1 MVNTNKLMVSFGN
14 MSKER
19 KKQRMKI
26 INGSNIERTENWR
39 VLLYGKPG
47 IGKTTLI
54 KQLKGKTLVLSLD
67 NSQRV
72 LAGSE
77 NIDVVEFDREHPT
90 DCMTNFLK
98 EVDEILPE
106 YDNLVIDNISS
117 FQSDWFIE
125 QGRTSKNGIG
135 NELQHYSLWTNY
147 FLRVLTA
154 IYSKP
159 INIYVTAWEDTR
171 DLNLETGQIIT
182 QYVPEVRSSVL
193 NKLLG
198 LTDVVGR
205 IIVNEKTGGRG
216 VVLEGSEGTYAKN
229 RLDKRTVCSIE
240 EVFEFEA

>member
-1 MVNTNKLMVSFGN
+1 
-14 MSKER
+14 
-19 KKQRMKI
+19 MKI
-26 INGSNIERTENWR
+26 INGSNIELTENWR
-39 VLLYGKPG
+39 ILIYGKPG

-77 NIDVVEFDREHPT
+77 NIDVVEFDRNQPT

-125 QGRTSKNGIG
+125 QGRKSKNGIS
-135 NELQHYSLWTNY
+135 NELQHFSQWTNY

-159 INIYVTAWEDTR
+159 VNIYVTAWEDTR

-182 QYVPEVRSSVL
+182 QYVPQIRTSVL
-193 NKLLG
+193 SQLLG

-205 IIVNEKTGGRG
+205 VVVNEKTGNRG
-216 VVLEGSEGTYAKN
+216 CILEGSEGVYAKN
-229 RLDKRTVCSIE
+229 RLDGRKACPLE
-240 EVFEFEA
+240 EGFNFDA

>member
-1 MVNTNKLMVSFGN
+1 
-14 MSKER
+14 
-19 KKQRMKI
+19 MKI
-26 INGSNIERTENWR
+26 INGSNIELTKNWR
-39 VLLYGKPG
+39 VLLFGKPG

-77 NIDVVEFDREHPT
+77 NIDVVEFDRNQPT
-90 DCMTNFLK
+90 DCMTAFLK
-98 EVDEILPE
+98 EVDEVLSE

-117 FQSDWFIE
+117 FQSDWFVE

-159 INIYVTAWEDTR
+159 VNIYVTAWEDTR

-182 QYVPEVRSSVL
+182 QYVPQVRESVL
-193 NKLLG
+193 NQLLG

-240 EVFEFEA
+240 EVFEFET

>member
-1 MVNTNKLMVSFGN
+1 
-14 MSKER
+14 
-19 KKQRMKI
+19 MKI
-26 INGSNIERTENWR
+26 INGSNIELTKNWR
-39 VLLYGKPG
+39 VLLFGKPG

-90 DCMTNFLK
+90 DCMTTFLK
-98 EVDEILPE
+98 EVDEILSE

-125 QGRTSKNGIG
+125 QGRTSKNGIS
-135 NELQHYSLWTNY
+135 NELQHFSQWTNY
-147 FLRVLTA
+147 FLRVMTA

-182 QYVPEVRSSVL
+182 QYVPEVRGSVL

-240 EVFEFEA
+240 EVFEFET

>member
-1 MVNTNKLMVSFGN
+1 
-14 MSKER
+14 
-19 KKQRMKI
+19 MKI
-26 INGSNIERTENWR
+26 TNASNIELTENWR
-39 VLLYGKPG
+39 ILIYGKPG

-77 NIDVVEFDREHPT
+77 NIDVVEFDRNQPT
-90 DCMTNFLK
+90 DCMTTFLK
-98 EVDEILPE
+98 EVDEVLSE

-117 FQSDWFIE
+117 FQSDWFVE
-125 QGRTSKNGIG
+125 QGRSSKNGIG

-182 QYVPEVRSSVL
+182 QYIPQVRESVL
-193 NKLLG
+193 NQLLG

-240 EVFEFEA
+240 EVFNFEA

>member
-1 MVNTNKLMVSFGN
+1 
-14 MSKER
+14 
-19 KKQRMKI
+19 MKI
-26 INGSNIERTENWR
+26 INGSNIELTENWR
-39 VLLYGKPG
+39 ILIYGKPG

-77 NIDVVEFDREHPT
+77 NIDVVEFDRNQPT

-98 EVDEILPE
+98 EVNEILSE

-117 FQSDWFIE
+117 FQSDWFVE
-125 QGRTSKNGIG
+125 QGRKSKNGIS
-135 NELQHYSLWTNY
+135 NELQHYSQWTNY
-147 FLRVLTA
+147 FLRVLAA

-159 INIYVTAWEDTR
+159 VNIYVTAWEDTR

-182 QYVPEVRSSVL
+182 QYVPQIRESVL
-193 NKLLG
+193 NQLLG

-229 RLDKRTVCSIE
+229 RLDKRTVCAIE
-240 EVFEFEA
+240 EVFEFET

>member
-1 MVNTNKLMVSFGN
+1 
-14 MSKER
+14 
-19 KKQRMKI
+19 MKI
-26 INGSNIERTENWR
+26 INASNIELTKNWR
-39 VLLYGKPG
+39 ILIYGKPG

-77 NIDVVEFDREHPT
+77 NIDVVEFDRNQPT

-125 QGRTSKNGIG
+125 QGRKSKNGIS
-135 NELQHYSLWTNY
+135 NELQHFSQWTNY

-205 IIVNEKTGGRG
+205 VVVNEKTGNRG
-216 VVLEGSEGTYAKN
+216 CILEGSEGVYAKN
-229 RLDKRTVCSIE
+229 RLDGRKACPLE
-240 EVFEFEA
+240 EVFNFEA

>member
-1 MVNTNKLMVSFGN
+1 M
-14 MSKER
+14 R
-19 KKQRMKI
+19 I
-26 INGSNIERTENWR
+26 INGSDIELTKNWR
-39 VLLYGKPG
+39 ILIYGKPG

-77 NIDVVEFDREHPT
+77 NIDVVEFDRNQPT
-90 DCMTNFLK
+90 DCMTTFLK
-98 EVDEILPE
+98 EVDEVLSE

-117 FQSDWFIE
+117 FQSDWFVE
-125 QGRTSKNGIG
+125 QGRSSKNGIG

-159 INIYVTAWEDTR
+159 VNIYVTAWEDTR

-182 QYVPEVRSSVL
+182 QYVPQIRESVL
-193 NKLLG
+193 NQLLG

>member
-1 MVNTNKLMVSFGN
+1 
-14 MSKER
+14 
-19 KKQRMKI
+19 MKI
-26 INGSNIERTENWR
+26 INGSNIELTENWR
-39 VLLYGKPG
+39 ILIYGKPG

-77 NIDVVEFDREHPT
+77 NIDVVEFDRNQPT
-90 DCMTNFLK
+90 DCMTTFLK
-98 EVDEILPE
+98 EVDEVLSE

-125 QGRTSKNGIG
+125 QGRTSKNGIS
-135 NELQHYSLWTNY
+135 NELQHFSQWTNY
-147 FLRVLTA
+147 FLRVMTA

-159 INIYVTAWEDTR
+159 VNIYVTAWEDTR

-182 QYVPEVRSSVL
+182 QYVPEVRGSVL

>member
-1 MVNTNKLMVSFGN
+1 
-14 MSKER
+14 
-19 KKQRMKI
+19 MKI
-26 INGSNIERTENWR
+26 INGSNIELTKNWR
-39 VLLYGKPG
+39 VLLFGKPG

-77 NIDVVEFDREHPT
+77 NIDVVEFDRNQPT
-90 DCMTNFLK
+90 DCMTTFLK
-98 EVDEILPE
+98 EVDEILSE

-117 FQSDWFIE
+117 FQSDWFVE
-125 QGRTSKNGIG
+125 QGRTSKNGIS
-135 NELQHYSLWTNY
+135 NELQHFSQWTNY
-147 FLRVLTA
+147 FLRVMTA

-182 QYVPEVRSSVL
+182 QYVPEVRGSVL

>member
-1 MVNTNKLMVSFGN
+1 
-14 MSKER
+14 
-19 KKQRMKI
+19 MKI
-26 INGSNIERTENWR
+26 INGSNIELTKNWR
-39 VLLYGKPG
+39 VLLFGKPG

-77 NIDVVEFDREHPT
+77 NIDVVEFDRNQPT

-98 EVDEILPE
+98 EVDEILSE

-117 FQSDWFIE
+117 FQSDWFVE
-125 QGRTSKNGIG
+125 QGRSSKNGIG

-182 QYVPEVRSSVL
+182 QYVPQIRESVL
-193 NKLLG
+193 NQLLG

>member
-1 MVNTNKLMVSFGN
+1 
-14 MSKER
+14 
-19 KKQRMKI
+19 MKI
-26 INGSNIERTENWR
+26 INGSNIELTKNWR

-77 NIDVVEFDREHPT
+77 NIDVVEFDRNQPT

-98 EVDEILPE
+98 EVDEILSE

-117 FQSDWFIE
+117 FQSDWFVE

-159 INIYVTAWEDTR
+159 VNIYVTAWEDTR

-182 QYVPEVRSSVL
+182 QYVPQIRESVL
-193 NKLLG
+193 NQLLG

-229 RLDKRTVCSIE
+229 RLDKRTACSIE
-240 EVFEFEA
+240 EVFEFET

>member
-1 MVNTNKLMVSFGN
+1 
-14 MSKER
+14 
-19 KKQRMKI
+19 MKI
-26 INGSNIERTENWR
+26 TNASNIELTRNWR
-39 VLLYGKPG
+39 ILIYGKPG
-47 IGKTTLI
+47 LGKTTLI

-77 NIDVVEFDREHPT
+77 NIDVVEFDKNQPS

-98 EVDEILPE
+98 EVDEILSE

-125 QGRTSKNGIG
+125 QGRKSKNGIS
-135 NELQHYSLWTNY
+135 NELQHYSQWTNY

-159 INIYVTAWEDTR
+159 INIYVTAWEDTH

-182 QYVPEVRSSVL
+182 QYVPQIRNSVL
-193 NKLLG
+193 SQLLG

-240 EVFEFEA
+240 EVFEFET

>member
-1 MVNTNKLMVSFGN
+1 
-14 MSKER
+14 
-19 KKQRMKI
+19 MKI
-26 INGSNIERTENWR
+26 INGSNIELTENWR
-39 VLLYGKPG
+39 ILIYGKPG
-47 IGKTTLI
+47 IGKTSVI

-77 NIDVVEFDREHPT
+77 NIDVVEFDRNQPT
-90 DCMTNFLK
+90 DCMTTFLK
-98 EVDEILPE
+98 EVDEILSE

-117 FQSDWFIE
+117 FQSDWFVE

-159 INIYVTAWEDTR
+159 VNIYVTAWEDTR

-182 QYVPEVRSSVL
+182 QYVPQIRESVL
-193 NKLLG
+193 NQLLG

>member
-1 MVNTNKLMVSFGN
+1 
-14 MSKER
+14 
-19 KKQRMKI
+19 MKI
-26 INGSNIERTENWR
+26 INGSNIELTENWR
-39 VLLYGKPG
+39 ILIYGKPG

-77 NIDVVEFDREHPT
+77 NIDVVEFDRNQPT

-98 EVDEILPE
+98 EVDEILSE

-117 FQSDWFIE
+117 FQSDWFVE

-159 INIYVTAWEDTR
+159 INIYVTAWEDVR
-171 DLNLETGQIIT
+171 DLNLETGQIIS
-182 QYVPEVRSSVL
+182 QYIPQIRTSVL
-193 NKLLG
+193 SQLLG

-229 RLDKRTVCSIE
+229 RLDKRTACSIE
-240 EVFEFEA
+240 EVFEFET

>member
-1 MVNTNKLMVSFGN
+1 
-14 MSKER
+14 
-19 KKQRMKI
+19 MKI

-39 VLLYGKPG
+39 VLLFGKPG

-90 DCMTNFLK
+90 DCMTTFLK
-98 EVDEILPE
+98 EVDEVLPE

-117 FQSDWFIE
+117 FQSDWFVE
-125 QGRTSKNGIG
+125 QGRSSKNGIG
-135 NELQHYSLWTNY
+135 NELQHYSIWTNY
-147 FLRVLTA
+147 FLRVMTA

-159 INIYVTAWEDTR
+159 VNIYVTAWEDTR

-182 QYVPEVRSSVL
+182 QYIPQVRESVL
-193 NKLLG
+193 NQLLG

-216 VVLEGSEGTYAKN
+216 VILEGSEGTYAKN
-229 RLDKRTVCSIE
+229 RLDKRTVCAIE
-240 EVFEFEA
+240 EVFEFET

>member
-1 MVNTNKLMVSFGN
+1 
-14 MSKER
+14 
-19 KKQRMKI
+19 MKI
-26 INGSNIERTENWR
+26 TSASNIELTENWR
-39 VLLYGKPG
+39 ILIYGKPG

-77 NIDVVEFDREHPT
+77 NIDVVEFDRNQPT

-98 EVDEILPE
+98 EVDEVLSE

-117 FQSDWFIE
+117 FQSDWFVE

-159 INIYVTAWEDTR
+159 VNIYVTAWEDTR

-182 QYVPEVRSSVL
+182 QYVPEVRGSVL
-193 NKLLG
+193 NQLLG

>member
-1 MVNTNKLMVSFGN
+1 
-14 MSKER
+14 
-19 KKQRMKI
+19 MKI
-26 INGSNIERTENWR
+26 TNASNIELTRNWR
-39 VLLYGKPG
+39 ILIYGKPG
-47 IGKTTLI
+47 LGKTTLI

-77 NIDVVEFDREHPT
+77 NIDVVEFDRNQPT

-98 EVDEILPE
+98 EVDEVLSE

-125 QGRTSKNGIG
+125 QGRKSKNGIS
-135 NELQHYSLWTNY
+135 NELQHYSQWTNY

-159 INIYVTAWEDTR
+159 INIYVTAWEDTH

-182 QYVPEVRSSVL
+182 QYVPQIRNSVL
-193 NKLLG
+193 SQLLG

-240 EVFEFEA
+240 EVFEFET

>member
-1 MVNTNKLMVSFGN
+1 
-14 MSKER
+14 
-19 KKQRMKI
+19 MKI
-26 INGSNIERTENWR
+26 INGSNIELTENWR
-39 VLLYGKPG
+39 ILIYGKPG

-77 NIDVVEFDREHPT
+77 NIDVVEFDRNQPT
-90 DCMTNFLK
+90 ECMTTFLK
-98 EVDEILPE
+98 EVDEVLSE

-117 FQSDWFIE
+117 FQSDWFVE

-159 INIYVTAWEDTR
+159 VNIYVTAWEDTR

-182 QYVPEVRSSVL
+182 QYVPQIRESVL
-193 NKLLG
+193 NQLLG

-240 EVFEFEA
+240 EVFEFET

>member
-1 MVNTNKLMVSFGN
+1 
-14 MSKER
+14 
-19 KKQRMKI
+19 MKI
-26 INGSNIERTENWR
+26 INGSNIELTENWR
-39 VLLYGKPG
+39 ILIYGKPG

-77 NIDVVEFDREHPT
+77 NIDVVEFDRNRPT
-90 DCMTNFLK
+90 DCMTTFLK
-98 EVDEILPE
+98 EVDEVLSE

-117 FQSDWFIE
+117 FQSDWFVE

-182 QYVPEVRSSVL
+182 QYVPQVRESVL
-193 NKLLG
+193 NQLLG

-229 RLDKRTVCSIE
+229 RLDKRTACSIE

>member
-1 MVNTNKLMVSFGN
+1 
-14 MSKER
+14 
-19 KKQRMKI
+19 MKI
-26 INGSNIERTENWR
+26 INASNIELTRNWR

-47 IGKTTLI
+47 IGKTSVI
-54 KQLKGKTLVLSLD
+54 KQLKGRSLVLSLD
-67 NSQRV
+67 NSYRV
-72 LAGSE
+72 LSHDE

-90 DCMTNFLK
+90 EAITSFLN
-98 EVDEILPE
+98 EVDEVLGD
-106 YDNLVIDNISS
+106 YDNLVVDNVSS
-117 FQSDWFIE
+117 LQSDWFV
-125 QGRTSKNGIG
+125 QMARKSASGLQ
-135 NELQHYSLWTNY
+135 NELQHFSRWTNF

-159 INIYVTAWEDTR
+159 INIYVTAWEDTH

-182 QYVPEVRSSVL
+182 QYVPQIRNSVL
-193 NKLLG
+193 SQLLG

-240 EVFEFEA
+240 EVFEFET

>member
-1 MVNTNKLMVSFGN
+1 
-14 MSKER
+14 
-19 KKQRMKI
+19 MKI
-26 INGSNIERTENWR
+26 TNASNIELTRNWR
-39 VLLYGKPG
+39 ILIYGKPG
-47 IGKTTLI
+47 LGKTTLI
-54 KQLKGKTLVLSLD
+54 KQLKGKTIVLSLD

-77 NIDVVEFDREHPT
+77 NIDVVEFDRAHPT
-90 DCMTNFLK
+90 ECMTNFLK
-98 EVDEILPE
+98 EVDGILSE

-125 QGRTSKNGIG
+125 QGRKSKNGIS
-135 NELQHYSLWTNY
+135 NELQHYSQWTNY

-159 INIYVTAWEDTR
+159 INIYVTAWEDTH

-182 QYVPEVRSSVL
+182 QYVPQIRNSVL
-193 NKLLG
+193 SQLLG

>member
-1 MVNTNKLMVSFGN
+1 
-14 MSKER
+14 
-19 KKQRMKI
+19 MKI
-26 INGSNIERTENWR
+26 INGSNIELTENWR
-39 VLLYGKPG
+39 ILIYGKPG

-77 NIDVVEFDREHPT
+77 NIDVVEFDRNQPI
-90 DCMTNFLK
+90 DCMTAFLK
-98 EVDEILPE
+98 EVDEVLSE

-117 FQSDWFIE
+117 FQSDWFVE
-125 QGRTSKNGIG
+125 QGRSSKNGIG

-182 QYVPEVRSSVL
+182 QYIPQVRESVL
-193 NKLLG
+193 NQLLG

-240 EVFEFEA
+240 EVFNFEA

>member
-1 MVNTNKLMVSFGN
+1 
-14 MSKER
+14 
-19 KKQRMKI
+19 MKI
-26 INGSNIERTENWR
+26 INGSNIELTENWR
-39 VLLYGKPG
+39 ILIYGKPG

-90 DCMTNFLK
+90 DCMTAFLK
-98 EVDEILPE
+98 EVDEVLSE

-125 QGRTSKNGIG
+125 QGRKSKNGIS
-135 NELQHYSLWTNY
+135 NELQHFSQWTNF

-182 QYVPEVRSSVL
+182 QYVPEVRGSVL

-240 EVFEFEA
+240 EVFEFET

>member
-1 MVNTNKLMVSFGN
+1 
-14 MSKER
+14 
-19 KKQRMKI
+19 MKI
-26 INGSNIERTENWR
+26 INGLNIERTENWR
-39 VLLYGKPG
+39 VLLFGKPG

-67 NSQRV
+67 HSQRV

-98 EVDEILPE
+98 EVDEVLPE

-117 FQSDWFIE
+117 FQSDWFVE
-125 QGRTSKNGIG
+125 QGRKSKNGIS
-135 NELQHYSLWTNY
+135 NELQHFSQWTNY

-159 INIYVTAWEDTR
+159 INIYVTAWEDVR
-171 DLNLETGQIIT
+171 DLNLETGQIIS
-182 QYVPEVRSSVL
+182 QYIPQIRTSVL
-193 NKLLG
+193 SQLLG

-205 IIVNEKTGGRG
+205 VVVNEKTGNRG
-216 VVLEGSEGTYAKN
+216 CILEGSEGVYAKN
-229 RLDKRTVCSIE
+229 RLDGRKACPLE
-240 EVFEFEA
+240 EVFNFEA

>member
-1 MVNTNKLMVSFGN
+1 
-14 MSKER
+14 
-19 KKQRMKI
+19 MKI
-26 INGSNIERTENWR
+26 INGSNIELTENWR
-39 VLLYGKPG
+39 ILIYGKPG

-77 NIDVVEFDREHPT
+77 NIDVVEFDRNQPT
-90 DCMTNFLK
+90 DCMTTFLK
-98 EVDEILPE
+98 EVDEVLSE

-117 FQSDWFIE
+117 FQSDWFVE

-182 QYVPEVRSSVL
+182 QYVPQVRESVL
-193 NKLLG
+193 NQLLG

-240 EVFEFEA
+240 EVFEFET

>member
-1 MVNTNKLMVSFGN
+1 
-14 MSKER
+14 
-19 KKQRMKI
+19 MKI
-26 INGSNIERTENWR
+26 INGSNIELTKNWR
-39 VLLYGKPG
+39 VLLFGKPG

-77 NIDVVEFDREHPT
+77 NIDVVEFDRNQPT

-98 EVDEILPE
+98 EVDEVLSE

-117 FQSDWFIE
+117 FQSDWFVE
-125 QGRTSKNGIG
+125 LGRTSKNGIG
-135 NELQHYSLWTNY
+135 NEIQHYSLWTNY

-182 QYVPEVRSSVL
+182 QYVPEVRGSVL
-193 NKLLG
+193 NQLLG

-240 EVFEFEA
+240 EVFEFET

>member
-1 MVNTNKLMVSFGN
+1 
-14 MSKER
+14 
-19 KKQRMKI
+19 MKI
-26 INGSNIERTENWR
+26 INGSNIELTENWR
-39 VLLYGKPG
+39 VLLFGKPG

-90 DCMTNFLK
+90 DCMTTFLK

-117 FQSDWFIE
+117 FQSDWFVE
-125 QGRTSKNGIG
+125 QGRTSKNGIS
-135 NELQHYSLWTNY
+135 NELQHFSQWTNY

-159 INIYVTAWEDTR
+159 VNIYVTAWEDVR
-171 DLNLETGQIIT
+171 DLSLETGQIIS
-182 QYVPEVRSSVL
+182 QYIPQIRTSVL
-193 NKLLG
+193 SQLLG

-205 IIVNEKTGGRG
+205 IVVNEKTGNRG
-216 VVLEGSEGTYAKN
+216 CILEGSEGVYAKN
-229 RLDKRTVCSIE
+229 RLDGRKACPLE

>member
-1 MVNTNKLMVSFGN
+1 
-14 MSKER
+14 
-19 KKQRMKI
+19 MKI
-26 INGSNIERTENWR
+26 INGSNIELTKNWR
-39 VLLYGKPG
+39 VLLFGKPG

-77 NIDVVEFDREHPT
+77 NIDVVEFDRNQPT
-90 DCMTNFLK
+90 DCMTTFLK
-98 EVDEILPE
+98 EVDEILSE

-117 FQSDWFIE
+117 FQSDWFVE

-159 INIYVTAWEDTR
+159 VNIYVTAWEDTR

-182 QYVPEVRSSVL
+182 QYVPQVRESVL
-193 NKLLG
+193 NQLLG